1 MSVWDWTYVWEAFP
15 YLYRGA
21 LVTIQATLIG
31 FAIALV
37 LGLVFALVRRSPN
50 RLVSVAMAET
60 VEFIR
65 STPLLLQV
73 FFVYFVG
80 PQFGIVIPAWIAG
93 IGVLGIHYAA
103 YCSEVY
109 RAGIEAVEGGQWEAC
124 IALNLSRS
132 RTWRAIILPQ
142 AIPPVVPALGNY
154 FIGMFKDTSLVYIIG
169 MFDLLG
175 IVRLNFSDSTWASAQ
190 TPATGLI
197 FAGFVFWIFCFGM
210 SRYSMYM
217 ERRLDTGHRR

>member
-1 MSVWDWTYVWEAFP
+1 MSIWDWSYVWEAFP

-21 LVTIQATLIG
+21 IVTVQATLLG

-37 LGLVFALVRRSPN
+37 LGLVFALIRQSPN
-50 RLVSVAMAET
+50 RYISTAMAET

-65 STPLLLQV
+65 STPLLLQI

-80 PQFGIVIPAWIAG
+80 PQFGIVIPAWTAG

-109 RAGIEAVEGGQWEAC
+109 RSGIENVDGGQWEAS
-124 IALNLSRS
+124 IALNLSAV

-142 AIPPVVPALGNY
+142 AIPPIVPGLGNY
-154 FIGMFKDTSLVYIIG
+154 FIGMFKDTPILAAIAILEMLQQAKNFGAENYRYIEAITMAGFFYLVFSLV
-169 MFDLLG
+169 
-175 IVRLNFSDSTWASAQ
+175 ASAIVQ
-190 TPATGLI
+190 A
-197 FAGFVFWIFCFGM
+197 VSFWLNR
-210 SRYSMYM
+210 RYH
-217 ERRLDTGHRR
+217 LQ